1 MISLTTADNALKS
14 VYLEAITNQLNK
26 TTDALYSKIDATSE
40 YVSGNAIKKL
50 VTLGMNG
57 GIGAGSETGGLP
69 ASVDSRYA
77 LLTSTLK
84 NIYGQVVISDKAIRA
99 SRDEVGAFINLLNA
113 EMEALVDAG
122 RFNLARILYGKGNGY
137 LGYITDSEE
146 DSAVI
151 KVNNVYNMA
160 IGMRIRALKNGTE
173 QTRFS
178 NAKIVDINY
187 STKSIT
193 LDVTMDSTNEDEPL
207 DLYVYDAINGES
219 IGFAGL
225 CDSSITSVYGID
237 ITTTS
242 FLTPGYIQQ
251 ASFTISTLNKAFDD
265 ASINQNANI
274 DMVTCGYTFRR
285 NVQNI
290 LKMQSLNTDLMVFD
304 GGYKTISFMGIPIN
318 ASRFVPDSCAY
329 LIDSTVWHLHEL
341 CDWTWLTNNKGE
353 VLHQKEGYP
362 VHTAT
367 LVKYCDLICDR
378 PETITMLKWGN

>member
-14 VYLEAITNQLNK
+14 VYLEAITNQLKK
-26 TTDALYSKIDATSE
+26 TTDALYSKIEATSE

-122 RFNLARILYGKGNGY
+122 RFNLARILYGKG
-137 LGYITDSEE
+137 SEE

-237 ITTTS
+237 RTTTS

-304 GGYKTISFMGIPIN
+304 GGFLLMH
-318 ASRFVPDSCAY
+318 RVLF
-329 LIDSTVWHLHEL
+329 LIV
-341 CDWTWLTNNKGE
+341 
-353 VLHQKEGYP
+353 VL
-362 VHTAT
+362 
-367 LVKYCDLICDR
+367 I
-378 PETITMLKWGN
+378 